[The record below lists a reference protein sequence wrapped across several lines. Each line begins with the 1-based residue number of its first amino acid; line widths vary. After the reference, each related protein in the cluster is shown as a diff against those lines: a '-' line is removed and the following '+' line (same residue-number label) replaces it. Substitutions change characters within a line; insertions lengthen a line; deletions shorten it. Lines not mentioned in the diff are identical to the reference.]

1 MENTPFWPR
10 RLTLGPAALVF
21 LALGGACYS
30 GADAITD
37 SNSDPTAGPASA
49 TADDGAPTS
58 SAGDDTSSDDTGA
71 TPAEFDPAPVRL
83 RLLLAR
89 QYQNA
94 VRDLLGDAA
103 AAAAT
108 PPVDTALNGFEAIAA
123 AQVALTDAAVDLY
136 EKSARAVAAEAMK
149 DPVRIADL
157 LGCQPTG
164 PDDAACHRSFVT
176 NFGRLVWR
184 RPLTVEEL
192 DRYTAVA
199 QDAALQLNNF
209 DAGVEAAIFTFLQSP
224 YFLYQVEV
232 GEPDPND
239 PEERGLTSIEMATR
253 LSFFLLDTTPTAEI
267 LTLAESG
274 GLDTPAEVRAVAE
287 VMVEAP
293 GARLALGNFYAEVL
307 KLRTIETLAKDPNT
321 YPQFSPTL
329 AAAMRQETLALVDDV
344 AFTADADFRDIL
356 DAPYTFVNGP
366 LAALYG
372 LIPDPNQIGDNWQR
386 FDLPAESKRGGI
398 LGQAAFLS
406 AYAHVSSTS
415 PTLRGKFVRE
425 TLMCIGMPPPP
436 PDVVTKLPE
445 GAEYKTMRERLE
457 KHKSEPCV
465 GCHALMDPIGLGLE
479 NFDGIG
485 IFRAVENG
493 VVLDTSET
501 IDGLGDFDGARELGT
516 LLRDSPEV
524 TECMVRNLFRH
535 ATGHLEIQSE
545 STALTTLDLAFQDAG
560 YRMKDLLVELVASP
574 AFLRVGT
581 PE

>member
-1 MENTPFWPR
+1 MTRHPI
-10 RLTLGPAALVF
+10 ALAPIA
-21 LALGGACYS
+21 LALALASGCYS
-30 GADAITD
+30 GADVTQD
-37 SNSDPTAGPASA
+37 SNTAA
-49 TADDGAPTS
+49 TAASEATVGDDSGAPTT
-58 SAGDDTSSDDTGA
+58 SAGEDTGNDTSD
-71 TPAEFDPAPVRL
+71 PAEFDPAPVRL

-89 QYQNA
+89 HYQNA
-94 VRDLLGDAA
+94 IRDLLGAPAA
-103 AAAAT
+103 AVAA
-108 PPVDTALNGFEAIAA
+108 PPVDTAINGFEAIAA
-123 AQVALTDAAVDLY
+123 AQVALTDSAVDLY
-136 EKSARAVAAEAMK
+136 EKSARAVATEAMK
-149 DPVRIADL
+149 DPVRIAGL

-176 NFGRLVWR
+176 TFGRLIWR
-184 RPLTVEEL
+184 RPLTSEEI

-199 QDAALQLNNF
+199 QDGALQLGDFN
-209 DAGVEAAIFTFLQSP
+209 AGVEAAIFTFLQSP

-232 GEPDPND
+232 GEPDPVD

-253 LSFFLLDTTPTAEI
+253 LSFFLLDTTPTAEL
-267 LTLAESG
+267 LTIAENG
-274 GLDTPAEVRAVAE
+274 GLDSPEAVRAVAE

-307 KLRTIETLAKDPNT
+307 KLRTIEALAKDPNT
-321 YPQFSPTL
+321 YPQFSPAL
-329 AAAMRQETLALVDDV
+329 AAAMRQETLALVDDI
-344 AFTADADFRDIL
+344 AFTTDSDFRDIL
-356 DAPYTFVNGP
+356 NAPYTFANGP

-372 LIPDPNQIGDNWQR
+372 LIPDPNQLGENWQR

-398 LGQAAFLS
+398 LGQSAFLAS
-406 AYAHVSSTS
+406 FAHISSTS

-425 TLMCIGMPPPP
+425 ALMCMGMPPPP

-445 GAEYKTMRERLE
+445 GAEYKTMRERLAQ
-457 KHKSEPCV
+457 HLNEPCV
-465 GCHALMDPIGLGLE
+465 GCHSLMDPIGLGLE

-485 IFRAVENG
+485 IFRTVENG

-501 IDGLGDFDGARELGT
+501 IENLGNFDGARELGT

-524 TECMVRNLFRH
+524 TECIVRNLFRH
-535 ATGHLEIQSE
+535 ATGHLELNSE
-545 STALTTLDLAFQDAG
+545 RPALADVDLAFADAG

>member
-1 MENTPFWPR
+1 MTRHPIALAPIA
-10 RLTLGPAALVF
+10 LALV
-21 LALGGACYS
+21 LASGCYS
-30 GADAITD
+30 GADVTQD
-37 SNSDPTAGPASA
+37 SNTAA
-49 TADDGAPTS
+49 TAASEATVGDDSGAPTT
-58 SAGDDTSSDDTGA
+58 SAGEDTGNDTSD
-71 TPAEFDPAPVRL
+71 PAEFDPAPVRL

-89 QYQNA
+89 HYQNA
-94 VRDLLGDAA
+94 IRDLLGAPAA
-103 AAAAT
+103 AVAA
-108 PPVDTALNGFEAIAA
+108 PPVDTAINGFEAIAA
-123 AQVALTDAAVDLY
+123 AQVALTDSAVDLY

-149 DPVRIADL
+149 DPVRIAGL

-176 NFGRLVWR
+176 TFGRLIWR
-184 RPLTVEEL
+184 RPLTSEEI

-199 QDAALQLNNF
+199 QDGALQLGDFN
-209 DAGVEAAIFTFLQSP
+209 AGVEAAIFTFLQSP

-232 GEPDPND
+232 GEPDPVD

-253 LSFFLLDTTPTAEI
+253 LSFFLLDTTPTAEL
-267 LTLAESG
+267 LTIAENG
-274 GLDTPAEVRAVAE
+274 GLDSPEAVRAVAE

-307 KLRTIETLAKDPNT
+307 KLRTIEALAKDPNT
-321 YPQFSPTL
+321 YPQFSPAL
-329 AAAMRQETLALVDDV
+329 AAAMRQETLALVDDI
-344 AFTADADFRDIL
+344 AFTTDSDFRDIL
-356 DAPYTFVNGP
+356 NAPYTFANGP

-372 LIPDPNQIGDNWQR
+372 LIPDPNQLGENWQR
-386 FDLPAESKRGGI
+386 FDLPAEGKRGGI
-398 LGQAAFLS
+398 LGQSAFLAS
-406 AYAHVSSTS
+406 FAHISSTS

-425 TLMCIGMPPPP
+425 ALMCMGMPPPP

-445 GAEYKTMRERLE
+445 GAEYKTMRERLAQ
-457 KHKSEPCV
+457 HLNEPCV
-465 GCHALMDPIGLGLE
+465 GCHSLMDPIGLGLE

-485 IFRAVENG
+485 IFRTVENG

-501 IDGLGDFDGARELGT
+501 IENLGSFDGARELGT

-524 TECMVRNLFRH
+524 TECIVRNLFRH
-535 ATGHLEIQSE
+535 ATGHLEVNSE
-545 STALTTLDLAFQDAG
+545 RPALANVDLAFADAG

>member
-1 MENTPFWPR
+1 MTRHPI
-10 RLTLGPAALVF
+10 ALAPIA
-21 LALGGACYS
+21 LALALASGCYS
-30 GADAITD
+30 GADVTQD
-37 SNSDPTAGPASA
+37 SNTAA
-49 TADDGAPTS
+49 TAASEATVGDDSGAPTT
-58 SAGDDTSSDDTGA
+58 SAGEDTGNDTSD
-71 TPAEFDPAPVRL
+71 PAEFDPAPVRL

-89 QYQNA
+89 HYQNA
-94 VRDLLGDAA
+94 IRDLLGAPAA
-103 AAAAT
+103 AVAA
-108 PPVDTALNGFEAIAA
+108 PPVDTAINGFEAIAA
-123 AQVALTDAAVDLY
+123 AQVALTDSAVDLY

-149 DPVRIADL
+149 DPVRIAGL

-176 NFGRLVWR
+176 TFGRLIWR
-184 RPLTVEEL
+184 RPLTSEEI

-199 QDAALQLNNF
+199 QDGALQLGDFN
-209 DAGVEAAIFTFLQSP
+209 AGVEAAIFTFLQSP

-232 GEPDPND
+232 GEPDPVD

-253 LSFFLLDTTPTAEI
+253 LSFFLLDTTPTAEL
-267 LTLAESG
+267 LTIAENG
-274 GLDTPAEVRAVAE
+274 GLDSPEAVRAVAE

-307 KLRTIETLAKDPNT
+307 KLRTIEALAKDPNT
-321 YPQFSPTL
+321 YPQFSPAL
-329 AAAMRQETLALVDDV
+329 AAAMRQETLALVDDI
-344 AFTADADFRDIL
+344 AFTTDSDFRDIL
-356 DAPYTFVNGP
+356 NAPYTFANGP

-372 LIPDPNQIGDNWQR
+372 LIPDPNQLGENWQR

-398 LGQAAFLS
+398 LGQSAFLAS
-406 AYAHVSSTS
+406 FAHISSTS

-425 TLMCIGMPPPP
+425 ALMCMGMPPPP

-445 GAEYKTMRERLE
+445 GAEYKTMRERLAQ
-457 KHKSEPCV
+457 HLNEPCV
-465 GCHALMDPIGLGLE
+465 GCHSLMDPIGLGLE

-485 IFRAVENG
+485 IFRTVENG

-501 IDGLGDFDGARELGT
+501 IENLGNFDGARELGT

-524 TECMVRNLFRH
+524 TECIVRNLFRH
-535 ATGHLEIQSE
+535 ATGHLEVNSE
-545 STALTTLDLAFQDAG
+545 RPALADVDLAFADAG

>member
-1 MENTPFWPR
+1 MTRHPIARHP
-10 RLTLGPAALVF
+10 
-21 LALGGACYS
+21 LALSAVLALASACYS
-30 GADAITD
+30 GADASEDGDT
-37 SNSDPTAGPASA
+37 PASA
-49 TADDGAPTS
+49 GPGATAADDDGTPTT
-58 SAGDDTSSDDTGA
+58 SAGDDSTGDDTGA
-71 TPAEFDPAPVRL
+71 TPTEFDPAPVRL

-89 QYQNA
+89 HYHNA
-94 VRDLLGDAA
+94 IRDLLGEPAA
-103 AAAAT
+103 AVAD
-108 PPVDTALNGFEAIAA
+108 PPTDTAINGFEAIAA
-123 AQVALTDAAVDLY
+123 AQVALTDSAVDRY

-149 DPVRIADL
+149 DTVRIAGL

-176 NFGRLVWR
+176 TFGRLIWR
-184 RPLTVEEL
+184 RPLTSEEI

-199 QDAALQLNNF
+199 QDGALQFNDFN
-209 DAGVEAAIFTFLQSP
+209 AGVEAAIFTFLQSP

-239 PEERGLTSIEMATR
+239 PEERGLTSLEMATR
-253 LSFFLLDTTPTAEI
+253 LSFFLLDTTPTAEL
-267 LTLAESG
+267 LTIAENG
-274 GLDTPAEVRAVAE
+274 GLATADQVRAVAE

-307 KLRTIETLAKDPNT
+307 KLRTIEALAKDPNT
-321 YPQFSPTL
+321 YPLFSPAL

-344 AFTADADFRDIL
+344 AFTADGDFRDIL

-372 LIPDPNQIGDNWQR
+372 LIPDANQLGESWQR
-386 FDLPAESKRGGI
+386 FDLPVDSKRGGI
-398 LGQAAFLS
+398 LGQSAFLS
-406 AYAHVSSTS
+406 SFAHVSSTS

-425 TLMCIGMPPPP
+425 ALMCMGMPPPP

-457 KHKSEPCV
+457 QHKSEPCV
-465 GCHALMDPIGLGLE
+465 GCHTLMDPIGLGLE

-485 IFRAVENG
+485 VFRTIENG

-501 IDGLGDFDGARELGT
+501 IQGLGDFDGARQLGT

-535 ATGHLEIQSE
+535 ATGHLEKNSE
-545 STALTTLDLAFQDAG
+545 YPALDDLDLAFEDAG